1 MTAQATNKK
10 TPPKEQKPNAH
21 ENGAESHPTPSE
33 PSAHM
38 GATEEQ
44 VIPIAPPTE
53 ALEKLIDPPGKKS
66 VPPATDDELT
76 PG

>member
-1 MTAQATNKK
+1 MTALATDKK
-10 TPPKEQKPNAH
+10 TLPKEQTPNAH
-21 ENGAESHPTPSE
+21 ENREESHLTPSE

-66 VPPATDDELT
+66 APVPMGDELT